1 MQDCT
6 IEQLKIKL
14 KCQFYT
20 GKITIP
26 VRSKHCTCH
35 YQPFDLRGFLIAN
48 MNLRSSAQRWK
59 CPICRER
66 AYHLVVD
73 EYLLGFITAR
83 KDLTE
88 IEFNNKGDY
97 KMVEQEEESENES

>member
-35 YQPFDLRGFLIAN
+35 YQPFDLRGFLMAN
-48 MNLRSSAQRWK
+48 INLRTSAQRWK

-73 EYLLGFITAR
+73 NYLLDFITAR

-88 IEFNNKGDY
+88 IEFNNKGEH
-97 KMVEQEEESENES
+97 KMVEKEY